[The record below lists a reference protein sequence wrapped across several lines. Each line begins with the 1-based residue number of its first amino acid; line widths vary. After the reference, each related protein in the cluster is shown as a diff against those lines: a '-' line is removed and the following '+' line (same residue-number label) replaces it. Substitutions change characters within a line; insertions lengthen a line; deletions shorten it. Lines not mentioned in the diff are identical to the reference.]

1 MILLFACATPAT
13 DDSKVH
19 DTADTA
25 DADPAAEWEA
35 AAGWA
40 MADIPPGTFLMGSPN
55 DEVGRMVPPELGG
68 DGTDRE
74 VQHEVTL
81 THAMRVG
88 VFEVGSAQYASIMG
102 YDPTTRPCEDASC
115 PVESL
120 SWHQAAAFTVAASEA
135 AGLTACYACEG
146 DAAAVTCA
154 PTRSPYACSG
164 YRLPTEAEW
173 EYYGRAGAT
182 GAFASGGGIP
192 EGLERDC
199 SEDLTL
205 DNGTRMSDVAWW
217 CGNVTAPQPAGGRP
231 PNAWGLYDITGNVH
245 EWTTDWYSATWY
257 LEPEANVPDPEG
269 PAEGVEKVRRGGGF
283 DYDPWRLRLAYRGW
297 HVPDEPGGNVGFRV
311 VRLRGV
317 D

>member
-1 MILLFACATPAT
+1 MILLLACTGP
-13 DDSKVH
+13 DDAVH
-19 DTADTA
+19 DTATHDSA
-25 DADPAAEWEA
+25 APDPAADWEA
-35 AAGWA
+35 EAGWA
-40 MADIPPGTFLMGSPN
+40 MADIPAGTFIMGSPTE
-55 DEVGRMVPPELGG
+55 EVGRWVPPELGG

-81 THAMRVG
+81 THDMRVG
-88 VFEVGSAQYASIMG
+88 VFEVGSAQYEAMMG
-102 YDPTTRPCEDASC
+102 YDPATRACDDPTC

-146 DAAAVTCA
+146 AAADVVCT
-154 PTRSPYACSG
+154 PTRSPYTCDG

-173 EYYGRAGAT
+173 EYYARAGET
-182 GAFASGGGIP
+182 GALPSGGGIP

-205 DNGTRMSDVAWW
+205 DDGTLLGDVAWW

-231 PNAWGLYDITGNVH
+231 ANAWGLHDITGNVH

-269 PAEGVEKVRRGGGF
+269 PAEGVEKVRRGGGY

-311 VRLRGV
+311 MRLRGV
-317 D
+317 E